1 MEGLDSLARRYGVL
15 PSQILRVEDELEALS
30 IDRWAHNW
38 GVQAEEIALR
48 KAQERARR
56 GRHGR

>member
-1 MEGLDSLARRYGVL
+1 MEGIDSIAKRYGVL
-15 PSQILRVEDELEALS
+15 PSQVLHVEDELKALS

-38 GVQAEEIALR
+38 GVQADEIAIR
-48 KAQERARR
+48 QAQERARR